1 MHWLNPV
8 GRLKPGVTLA
18 QAEQDVLAVRARI
31 ADVDSGVEA
40 RLER

>member
-18 QAEQDVLAVRARI
+18 QARQDLLAVRAQHR
-31 ADVDSGVEA
+31 
-40 RLER
+40 